1 MKAGMI
7 GDVEFKKAGSETV
20 CCVSLINT
28 TVGQRFLACTLSSSK
43 TFKTFKGAEKFMNSF
58 ESRDKNAINALIEQK
73 EIALEE
79 AINNAEWYASIGLD
93 EMADN
98 EVARQEKLIRDIKKL
113 KAAI

>member
-1 MKAGMI
+1 MKATSTLTRKTALEI
-7 GDVEFKKAGSETV
+7 
-20 CCVSLINT
+20 LI
-28 TVGQRFLACTLSSSK
+28 
-43 TFKTFKGAEKFMNSF
+43 